1 MIWYKPKTWF
11 QKSDQKEKKEVIY
24 CDNPQCNKPI
34 TDDILAYNAF
44 AEEFYHQDECP
55 GLANAW
61 KAFSNQTIKFMKVS
75 YIDQNKAKELL
86 EEKSN
91 KGLEGKL
98 D

>member
-1 MIWYKPKTWF
+1 MTWYNPRTWF
-11 QKSDQKEKKEVIY
+11 NKNTKENKKNVVY

-34 TDDILAYNAF
+34 TEDILAYNAF
-44 AEEFYHQDECP
+44 AEEFYHQDMCP
-55 GLANAW
+55 DLANAW
-61 KAFSNQTIKFMKVS
+61 KALNNQTIRFMNVS

-86 EEKSN
+86 EEKVL